1 MKFAIFYI
9 ESFLAKVSE
18 SFYYKRM
25 DDEKLIWHEKLRREV
40 FKTPVFTVTERTSA
54 SPDGSEGVYIVN
66 EAPDWV
72 IVIPDDGE
80 SFLMVRQWR
89 HGEKS
94 LSIEFPGGVIDKG
107 ESPLEAARRELLE
120 ETGASAEK
128 MTFIGSMNPNPALFA
143 NHLHVFLAENL
154 VFSGR
159 QDLDSD
165 EYVSYMKIKKSEVIK
180 KMGSP
185 EYCHALM
192 ASAAALYLARNF

>member
-1 MKFAIFYI
+1 MT
-9 ESFLAKVSE
+9 SFLLKFQNNFSI
-18 SFYYKRM
+18 KRM
-25 DDEKLIWHEKLRREV
+25 DDKKLIWHEKSRKEV
-40 FKTPVFTVTERTSA
+40 FKTPVFTVTERTST
-54 SPDGSEGVYIVN
+54 SPNGTEGVYIVN

-80 SFLMVRQWR
+80 NFLMVRQWR

-94 LSIEFPGGVIDKG
+94 LSVEFPGGVIDKG
-107 ESPLEAARRELLE
+107 EVPLEAAKRELLE
-120 ETGASAEK
+120 ETGATAKK
-128 MTFIGSMNPNPALFA
+128 MTFLGSMNPNPALFA
-143 NHLHVFLAENL
+143 NHVHIFLAEGL
-154 VFSGR
+154 EFSGR

-165 EYVSYMKIKKSEVIK
+165 EYVNYMEIQKSEVIK